1 MKLLNLKTVLMM
13 FGFLWIALSFFW
25 FTQKQTQDSL
35 VLNAENNLEFA
46 KLEFLQKSND
56 LKFKLGQWGYN
67 YNLVKT
73 KGLDFDH
80 ESFANSDFESIYFF
94 TLENNEFKPQWS
106 KSKDLATSTIPRS
119 INSKLKAWT
128 KQKLSIQD
136 FIYFSDDP
144 TPKGSKIFFGFLV
157 DDSVMGEGLLL
168 SSLDL
173 NYVQLITGGLNTYLV
188 DHQGRFLFHPKREY
202 VGQSASKWLRSAS
215 SENTITKSIPAEFI
229 NGEFIYKQKNPIL
242 LSQVL
247 MPTLVMYLG
256 LMLIFGV
263 LIFDI
268 YLSSPLKLS
277 GSNIDLDL
285 DRNNG
290 LRSSK
295 LEDESY
301 KSITKLNQI
310 RESLNK
316 MSLLSSA
323 LRGRLDLATIEKA
336 DATLIYDIKK
346 DFEDLDRMLDE
357 TYKSILN
364 DGLKND
370 DLKNNDPLGSVQETQ
385 DKPNF
390 SASTKLQDNN
400 LSISNLSTAVNPNG
414 ENKNILN
421 ISQEIQNSLNEF
433 NDGDDS
439 DFNFE
444 IALEEFDLED
454 AMGGDE
460 ISSDEDLA
468 EEEQDS
474 FSDLGNIKGVVF
486 QEYVGADVTADI
498 GSNDWAKIIE
508 ELTDE
513 INNAPLKPTQDEGV
527 RGV

>member
-1 MKLLNLKTVLMM
+1 MKLFNLKTVLMM

-35 VLNAENNLEFA
+35 VLSAEKNLEFA

-94 TLENNEFKPQWS
+94 SIQNNEFKPQWS
-106 KSKDLATSTIPRS
+106 KSKDLAVATIPRS
-119 INSKLKAWT
+119 IKSKLKTWT
-128 KQKLSIQD
+128 KEKLAAQN
-136 FIYFSDDP
+136 FIFFSDDP
-144 TPKGSKIFFGFLV
+144 SPKGSKIFFGFYVADTL
-157 DDSVMGEGLLL
+157 MGEGLLL

-173 NYVQLITGGLNTYLV
+173 SYVQLVTGGLNTYLV

-202 VGQSASKWLRSAS
+202 IGQSASKWLRTENSD
-215 SENTITKSIPAEFI
+215 NTITKSIPAEFI
-229 NGEFIYKQKNPIL
+229 GGEFIFKQKSPIL

-256 LMLIFGV
+256 LMLVFAV

-268 YLSSPLKLS
+268 YLSSPLKLA
-277 GSNIDLDL
+277 GSTVDLDI

-290 LRSSK
+290 LK
-295 LEDESY
+295 VAQLEDESF
-301 KSITKLNQI
+301 KSITKLNSI

-323 LRGRLDLATIEKA
+323 LKGRLDLATIEKA

-364 DGLKND
+364 DSLKND
-370 DLKNNDPLGSVQETQ
+370 GSLKDVVKGKVISSTILDNTNGTASKSTSGFS
-385 DKPNF
+385 PNE
-390 SASTKLQDNN
+390 D
-400 LSISNLSTAVNPNG
+400 
-414 ENKNILN
+414 NKNIHALG
-421 ISQEIQNSLNEF
+421 QEIQNSLNDFNDNEEF
-433 NDGDDS
+433 NFD
-439 DFNFE
+439 

-454 AMGGDE
+454 TLD
-460 ISSDEDLA
+460 SEDLT
-468 EEEQDS
+468 EGDLDDEL
-474 FSDLGNIKGVVF
+474 SDGLSLKDLDLSSGNGKGVVF
-486 QEYVGADVTADI
+486 QEYVGADMSADSESNL

-513 INNAPLKPTQDEGV
+513 INNAPLKPTQDESS

>member
-94 TLENNEFKPQWS
+94 TLDNNEFKPQWS

-128 KQKLSIQD
+128 KQKLSTQD

-157 DDSVMGEGLLL
+157 EDSVMGEGLLL

-202 VGQSASKWLRSAS
+202 IGQSASKWLRSAS

-229 NGEFIYKQKNPIL
+229 SGEFIYKQKSPIL

-301 KSITKLNQI
+301 KSVTKLNQI

-323 LRGRLDLATIEKA
+323 LKGRLDLATIEKA

-364 DGLKND
+364 DGLKNNVPSD
-370 DLKNNDPLGSVQETQ
+370 SVGESQ

-390 SASTKLQDNN
+390 SAATKLQDNN
-400 LSISNLSTAVNPNG
+400 LSIPNLSAVVNSNV

-433 NDGDDS
+433 NDTDDS

-454 AMGGDE
+454 AMG
-460 ISSDEDLA
+460 SDETSSGEDLT
-468 EEEQDS
+468 EEGQDS
-474 FSDLGNIKGVVF
+474 TSDFANGKGVVF
-486 QEYVGADVTADI
+486 QEYVGADVTVDI

-513 INNAPLKPTQDEGV
+513 INNAPLKPTQDEGA